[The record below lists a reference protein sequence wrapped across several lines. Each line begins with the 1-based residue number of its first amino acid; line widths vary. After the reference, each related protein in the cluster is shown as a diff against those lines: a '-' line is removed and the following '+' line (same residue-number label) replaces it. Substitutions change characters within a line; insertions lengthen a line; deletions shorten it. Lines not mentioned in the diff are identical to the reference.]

1 MIEEKTTPKSWA
13 SMLRISKSHIQTYL
27 ICPRKFYFQ
36 YVTGQ
41 EPEFIPPSMVFG
53 KVLHATVAFF
63 YRALKQ
69 QGSRPELSSLIDDF
83 RAAWKN
89 ETAGRNVAFTES
101 TSKGSFE
108 GLGIALLKGF
118 YEGVRPRR
126 IEAVEYP
133 FCVPIYD
140 PDIGGELDFKL
151 VGVIDLIESD
161 DEGNLIIS
169 ELKTASKRMADSQG
183 EDQLDGLVYAYAL
196 DELGF
201 RTTENRTLIRYDV
214 LVKTKVT
221 GFQQVYFNKE
231 PGDYRRL
238 GRWIKDV
245 LEAINRGAF
254 YPNFGWACKQCPF
267 RKVCW
272 SL

>member
-1 MIEEKTTPKSWA
+1 M
-13 SMLRISKSHIQTYL
+13 
-27 ICPRKFYFQ
+27 
-36 YVTGQ
+36 
-41 EPEFIPPSMVFG
+41 
-53 KVLHATVAFF
+53 
-63 YRALKQ
+63 
-69 QGSRPELSSLIDDF
+69 
-83 RAAWKN
+83 
-89 ETAGRNVAFTES
+89 
-101 TSKGSFE
+101 
-108 GLGIALLKGF
+108 
-118 YEGVRPRR
+118 
-126 IEAVEYP
+126 
-133 FCVPIYD
+133 
-140 PDIGGELDFKL
+140 
-151 VGVIDLIESD
+151 IDLIEAD

-169 ELKTASKRMADSQG
+169 ELKTASKKMADSQG
-183 EDQLDGLVYAYAL
+183 ENQLDGLVYAYAL

-201 RTTENRTLIRYDV
+201 RTTENQTLIRYDV

-267 RKVCW
+267 KKACW

>member
-1 MIEEKTTPKSWA
+1 MIEERTTPKSWA

-36 YVTGQ
+36 YVIGA
-41 EPEFIPPSMVFG
+41 EMEFIPPSMVFG
-53 KVLHATVAFF
+53 GVLHEAVAFF
-63 YRALKQ
+63 YRAFQ
-69 QGSRPELSSLIDDF
+69 QHGQRPELSDVIAEF
-83 RAAWKN
+83 RACWEK
-89 ETAGRNVAFTES
+89 ETTGRQIGFTES
-101 TSKGSFE
+101 TGKGNFE
-108 GLGIALLKGF
+108 GLGMALLKAF

-140 PDIGGELDFKL
+140 PDYGGELDFKL

-169 ELKTASKRMADSQG
+169 ELKTASKKMADSQG
-183 EDQLDGLVYAYAL
+183 ENQLDGLVYAYAL

-214 LVKTKVT
+214 LVKTKQV

-231 PGDYRRL
+231 PGDFRRL

-245 LEAINRGAF
+245 LEAINRSAF

-267 RKVCW
+267 RKACW
-272 SL
+272 SM